1 MKDIKKRR
9 YISTVTSTPVHPDYI
24 SGLVQA
30 DGSFYI
36 SLKKTVSSRKI
47 IPYAIFTLT
56 QDLDS
61 IGVLQLIQRK
71 FACGHIYKN
80 INKHSAELVVSTI
93 SELQSVIIPHNLSF
107 TWGETKCLY

>member
-1 MKDIKKRR
+1 MKDIRKRG
-9 YISTVTSTPVHPDYI
+9 YISTVTSSPVNPDYI

-30 DGSFYI
+30 DGSFHI

-61 IGVLQLIQRK
+61 IGVLQLIQSK
-71 FACGHIYKN
+71 FVCGNIYKN
-80 INKHSAELVVSTI
+80 INKHDEARI
-93 SELQSVIIPHNLSF
+93 SSVYNI
-107 TWGETKCLY
+107 